1 MVFDSLDIACLRFSV
16 QLEQRKKPG
25 QHFMPIALLR
35 HRPAGIGQRER
46 PVFLVMKIPLI
57 RQLCTI
63 LVTLGCPTPSDWAI
77 SATCAVPLL
86 SSNS

>member
-25 QHFMPIALLR
+25 QHFMPIADLLR

-57 RQLCTI
+57 RQLLHHTGDTR
-63 LVTLGCPTPSDWAI
+63 LSDPKRLGNIGHMRRAL
-77 SATCAVPLL
+77 ALQ
-86 SSNS
+86 